1 MKRSAAIAV
10 ALVAIAVAC
19 GHPDGAKPTPSG
31 VIAGTPSASTS
42 TSPSST
48 ASPPATPEI
57 GLQIR
62 LEQVG
67 TFAEPVAMATRRGDP
82 SLYVAQKSGE
92 VVAFRPGTR
101 AAPRTILDISS
112 SVTDSGE
119 SGLLGLTF
127 SPDGAWLYVSFDDRQ
142 DDSEIVA
149 YRFVDGRAQT
159 PGR

>member
-1 MKRSAAIAV
+1 
-10 ALVAIAVAC
+10 
-19 GHPDGAKPTPSG
+19 
-31 VIAGTPSASTS
+31 
-42 TSPSST
+42 
-48 ASPPATPEI
+48 
-57 GLQIR
+57 
-62 LEQVG
+62 
-67 TFAEPVAMATRRGDP
+67 MATRRGDP

-159 PGR
+159 PGRRILRVDQPNFTNHKGGGISFGPDGYLYFGLGDGGSEGDPDNRGQDMRTLLSKMIRIDPDRRG